1 MSYRIGV
8 YVGGTFTDV
17 LLIDEKNSAPLP
29 PQARQVQLLRCLRS
43 LRPIL
48 PLPFGRRFGAP
59 VSDRL
64 AGTVNRRA
72 ATQASRTG
80 LGVALISCVRMSSF
94 SDAFSLEAV
103 VSRTVQTHPTARI
116 QPPTTSV
123 GQCTP
128 R

>member
-29 PQARQVQLLRCLRS
+29 PQARQVQLLRCLRR
-43 LRPIL
+43 LRPTL
-48 PLPFGRRFGAP
+48 PLPFGRRLGAP

-80 LGVALISCVRMSSF
+80 LGVALISWVRMSSF

-103 VSRTVQTHPTARI
+103 VSRTVQTHPIERI

>member
-8 YVGGTFTDV
+8 DVGGTFTDV